1 MLNKNKFSKVLR
13 LVVSIGACQMAGVI
27 GAIFTTPKIGSWYL
41 ALQKPSFNPP
51 SWIFGPVWTLLFFLM
66 GVSLF
71 LVWEKGFTSKKV
83 KTALLFFVSQLFFNI
98 LWSVLFFGL
107 GKPLFAFI
115 EIFILWAFIALTILS
130 FVKISKIAAWLL
142 LPYLYWVA
150 FASVLNLMIVLLN

>member
-1 MLNKNKFSKVLR
+1 MLNKNKFYKVLR
-13 LVVSIGACQMAGVI
+13 LAVSIVACQMVGVI

-51 SWIFGPVWTLLFFLM
+51 SWIFGPVWTSLFFLM
-66 GVSLF
+66 GIALF
-71 LVWEKGFTSKKV
+71 LVWEKGFTSKKA
-83 KTALLFFVSQLFFNI
+83 KTALLFFVSQLLLNI

-107 GKPLFAFI
+107 GKPLFALI
-115 EIFILWAFIALTILS
+115 EIFVLYAFIAITILS
-130 FVKISKIAAWLL
+130 FVKISKVAAWLL